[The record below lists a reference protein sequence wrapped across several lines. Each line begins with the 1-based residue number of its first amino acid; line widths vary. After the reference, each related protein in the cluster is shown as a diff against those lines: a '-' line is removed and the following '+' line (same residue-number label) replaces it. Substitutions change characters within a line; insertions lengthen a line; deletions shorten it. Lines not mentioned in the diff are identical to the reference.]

1 MKYTSAEAFKLLNRL
16 IEELNSVEKREEQSR
31 EFLAALGENVESVRP
46 FYDYFE
52 TQKKIQEIERKIHKI
67 KHSINIFN
75 TTQVIQEFNMTIDQM
90 LIYIPQLKK
99 RQEKLSYMKDL
110 LPKSRKTVIGYE
122 KNAVIDYLY
131 ANYDIEQIKM
141 EYDIVSENLLKA
153 QTAVDLVNHTVSME
167 IDI

>member
-1 MKYTSAEAFKLLNRL
+1 
-16 IEELNSVEKREEQSR
+16 
-31 EFLAALGENVESVRP
+31 
-46 FYDYFE
+46 
-52 TQKKIQEIERKIHKI
+52 
-67 KHSINIFN
+67 
-75 TTQVIQEFNMTIDQM
+75 MTIDQM

-110 LPKSRKTVIGYE
+110 LPKSRKTVIGYG